1 MRHNKSVSFDKEV
14 KRFHVAVRLGS
25 QGMSYKVTD
34 GGTRRIRA
42 EVEKAGDGAYYTF
55 DYDDYKNAAIM
66 APEKE
71 MSLSAYAKEK
81 GWQ

>member
-1 MRHNKSVSFDKEV
+1 MT
-14 KRFHVAVRLGS
+14 AAI
-25 QGMSYKVTD
+25 KVTD

-42 EVEKAGDGAYYTF
+42 EVEKAGDGAYHEF
-55 DYDDYKNAAIM
+55 DYDDYKNAVIM